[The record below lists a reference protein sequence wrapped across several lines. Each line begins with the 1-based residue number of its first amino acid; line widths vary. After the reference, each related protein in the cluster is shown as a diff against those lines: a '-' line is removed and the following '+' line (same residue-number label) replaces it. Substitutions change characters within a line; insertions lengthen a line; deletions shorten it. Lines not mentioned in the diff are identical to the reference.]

1 MVFSWCIS
9 PVNYQSSSTKP
20 REFLSLTGL
29 EHEEFRT
36 LLPHFREALSACPY
50 TLEGK
55 HRQKPSTN
63 YSNSPLPTSEDKL
76 FFILVYFKQYPTQSY
91 LGSSFGMTQPKAN
104 VWIHYLSPVLQEAL
118 STAHLSPAREAG
130 DLNHEP
136 GSLFSHDGTERPI
149 QRPKEDQ
156 KTYYS
161 GKKKAHTVKNNV
173 LANEDCVIIF

>member
-1 MVFSWCIS
+1 M
-9 PVNYQSSSTKP
+9 NYQISSTKS

-29 EHEEFRT
+29 TLDEFKA
-36 LLPHFREALSACPY
+36 LLPHFREALSTCLY

-55 HRQKPSTN
+55 QRQKPSTS
-63 YSNSPLPTSEDKL
+63 YSNSPLPTVEDKL

-91 LGSSFGMTQPKAN
+91 MGSSFGMTQPKAN
-104 VWIHYLSPVLQEAL
+104 VWIHYLSPILQEAL
-118 STAHLSPAREAG
+118 SAAALSPAREADDLG
-130 DLNHEP
+130 DEP

-149 QRPKEDQ
+149 QRPTEGQ

-161 GKKKAHTVKNNV
+161 GKKKTHTVKNNV